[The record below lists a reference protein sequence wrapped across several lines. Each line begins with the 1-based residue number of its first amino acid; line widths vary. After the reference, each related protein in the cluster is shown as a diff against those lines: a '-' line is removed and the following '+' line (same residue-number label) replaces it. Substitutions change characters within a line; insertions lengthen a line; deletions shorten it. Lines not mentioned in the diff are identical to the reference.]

1 MESTVPRVPYH
12 TTRGM
17 AEHKAFV
24 RVQDWWGRESER
36 GSGSMGWRRV
46 HVAAWPS
53 KNPSHCL
60 PTRPTQQGEGK
71 KEVRLGPIT
80 PRLTAVCRSTGMP

>member
-1 MESTVPRVPYH
+1 
-12 TTRGM
+12 M

-24 RVQDWWGRESER
+24 RVQDSYGRGERSER
-36 GSGSMGWRRV
+36 GSMGWRQV
-46 HVAAWPS
+46 HVAARPS
-53 KNPSHCL
+53 MNPSHCL

-80 PRLTAVCRSTGMP
+80 PRLTAVCRSTRMP